1 MKNKIINKLNEMI
14 EEIDNVWAL
23 IALFIVAVLCLA
35 VGYALFGL
43 ICWGVVNG
51 LLFLFGMPTTF
62 TYLQGLVLGL
72 VIKGIGIVLIPL
84 KVKIKKEE

>member
-1 MKNKIINKLNEMI
+1 MKNKIINELNEMI
-14 EEIDNVWAL
+14 EEIDNVWVL
-23 IALFIVAVLCLA
+23 IALFIVVILGLA
-35 VGYALFGL
+35 IGYALFGL

-51 LLFLFGMPTTF
+51 LIFLFGMPITF

-72 VIKGIGIVLIPL
+72 VIKGIGIVLTPL

>member
-1 MKNKIINKLNEMI
+1 MKNKKIDELNEMI
-14 EEIDNVWAL
+14 EEIDNIWVL
-23 IALFIVAVLCLA
+23 IALFIVAILCL
-35 VGYALFGL
+35 VIGYALFGL

-62 TYLQGLVLGL
+62 SYLQGLVLGL
-72 VIKGIGIVLIPL
+72 VIKGIGIVIAPL

>member
-1 MKNKIINKLNEMI
+1 MKNKIINELNEMI
-14 EEIDNVWAL
+14 EEIDNVWVL
-23 IALFIVAVLCLA
+23 IALFIVAILCL
-35 VGYALFGL
+35 VIGYTLFGL

-72 VIKGIGIVLIPL
+72 VIKGIGIILTPL
-84 KVKIKKEE
+84 KIKIKKEE

>member
-1 MKNKIINKLNEMI
+1 MKNKKIDKLNEMI
-14 EEIDNVWAL
+14 EEIDNIWVL
-23 IALFIVAVLCLA
+23 IALFIVAILCL
-35 VGYALFGL
+35 VIGYALFGL

-72 VIKGIGIVLIPL
+72 VIKGIGIVITPL

>member
-1 MKNKIINKLNEMI
+1 MKNKKIDELNEMI
-14 EEIDNVWAL
+14 EEIDNIWVL
-23 IALFIVAVLCLA
+23 IALFIVAILCL
-35 VGYALFGL
+35 VIGYALFGL

-72 VIKGIGIVLIPL
+72 VIKGIGIVLTPL

>member
-1 MKNKIINKLNEMI
+1 MKNKIINELNEMI
-14 EEIDNVWAL
+14 EEIDNVWVL
-23 IALFIVAVLCLA
+23 IALFIMVILGLA
-35 VGYALFGL
+35 IGYALFGL

-51 LLFLFGMPTTF
+51 LIFLFGMPITF

-72 VIKGIGIVLIPL
+72 VIKGIGIVLTPL

>member
-1 MKNKIINKLNEMI
+1 MKNKIINELNEMI
-14 EEIDNVWAL
+14 EEIDNVWVL
-23 IALFIVAVLCLA
+23 IALFIVAILCL
-35 VGYALFGL
+35 VIGYALFGL

-72 VIKGIGIVLIPL
+72 VIKGIGIVLTPL

>member
-1 MKNKIINKLNEMI
+1 MKNKKIDKLNEMI
-14 EEIDNVWAL
+14 EEIDNIGVL
-23 IALFIVAVLCLA
+23 IALFTVDILCL
-35 VGYALFGL
+35 VIGYALFGL

-62 TYLQGLVLGL
+62 SYLQGLVLGL
-72 VIKGIGIVLIPL
+72 VIKGIGIVITPL

>member
-1 MKNKIINKLNEMI
+1 MKNKKIDKLNEMI
-14 EEIDNVWAL
+14 EEIDNIWVL
-23 IALFIVAVLCLA
+23 IALFIVAVLCL
-35 VGYALFGL
+35 VIGYAFFGL

-72 VIKGIGIVLIPL
+72 VIKGIGIVLTPL
-84 KVKIKKEE
+84 KIKIKKEE

>member
-1 MKNKIINKLNEMI
+1 MKNEKIDKLNEII
-14 EEIDNVWAL
+14 EEIDNIWVL
-23 IALFIVAVLCLA
+23 IALFIVAILCS
-35 VGYALFGL
+35 VIGYALFGL

-72 VIKGIGIVLIPL
+72 VIKGIGIVITPL
-84 KVKIKKEE
+84 KVK

>member
-1 MKNKIINKLNEMI
+1 MKNKIINELNEMI
-14 EEIDNVWAL
+14 EEIDNVWVL
-23 IALFIVAVLCLA
+23 IALFIVAVLCLV

-72 VIKGIGIVLIPL
+72 VIKGIGIVLTPL

>member
-1 MKNKIINKLNEMI
+1 MKNKEIDKLNQMI
-14 EEIDNVWAL
+14 EEIDNVGIL
-23 IALFIVAVLCLA
+23 IALFTVDILCL
-35 VGYALFGL
+35 VIGYAFFGL

-72 VIKGIGIVLIPL
+72 VIKGIGIVITSL

>member
-1 MKNKIINKLNEMI
+1 MKNKKIDELNEMI
-14 EEIDNVWAL
+14 EEIDNIWVL
-23 IALFIVAVLCLA
+23 IALFIVAILCL
-35 VGYALFGL
+35 VIGYALFGL

-62 TYLQGLVLGL
+62 SYLQGLVLGL
-72 VIKGIGIVLIPL
+72 VIKGIGIVLTPL

>member
-1 MKNKIINKLNEMI
+1 MKNKIINELNEMI
-14 EEIDNVWAL
+14 EEIDNVWVL
-23 IALFIVAVLCLA
+23 IALFIVAILGLA

-51 LLFLFGMPTTF
+51 LIFLFGMPITF

-72 VIKGIGIVLIPL
+72 VIKGIGIILTPL
-84 KVKIKKEE
+84 KIKIKKEE

>member
-1 MKNKIINKLNEMI
+1 MKNKEIDKLNQMI
-14 EEIDNVWAL
+14 EEIDNVGIL
-23 IALFIVAVLCLA
+23 IALFTVDILCL
-35 VGYALFGL
+35 VIGL

-72 VIKGIGIVLIPL
+72 VIKGIGIVITPL